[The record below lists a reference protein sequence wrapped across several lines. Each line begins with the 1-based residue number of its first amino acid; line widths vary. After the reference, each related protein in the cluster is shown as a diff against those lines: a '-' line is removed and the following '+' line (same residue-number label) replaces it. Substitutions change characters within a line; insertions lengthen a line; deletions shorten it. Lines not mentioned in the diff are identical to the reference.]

1 MNGRAG
7 HFSRALLAV
16 LLGTVAQSAA
26 AQSAAVQT
34 PADLATPAQAF
45 RSALADAQVELS
57 FDPASARTLL
67 AQATQTYQGRLRPA
81 LNAVSTRV
89 AGSIDTDLKT
99 AATAVQGGDE
109 QGFAAARAHAWTTL
123 LGGSLKALE
132 AATLKGDLNAAQ
144 AWLAVREYRSINRFT
159 RLNADATVALGELGA
174 GKIRPEAALVSV
186 RSDLLDAYQARLS
199 ASLSDLKDDLSAG
212 YKVRGA
218 EQAALAQGYF
228 ALLAPAY
235 AEQKGAAAAQA
246 ATATF
251 AALPGSLNAAT
262 ALLSR
267 FRAAPLS
274 DREQRLRAGQVT
286 RFLALVPT
294 EYGRGVA
301 DEGGRA
307 VVKRDL
313 EVTEAKTFLAGAT
326 TAFGDLAPLLKD
338 QATAQAIQA
347 QLNTLNSGLA
357 AAATHQN
364 PPTVAALQAS
374 VAAVQASVEK
384 QFPEAWKAHD
394 ASGDLDVIGSQLN
407 NLVQAVGAGDYGL
420 AETARLDAYAT
431 LESGPEAR
439 IAVFAPDLKLRLENL
454 FWNGDQP
461 AGLAR
466 LIREKASLNQVQDSR
481 TLFDA
486 ALSQTGE
493 LLGTEQ
499 APAAVAT
506 NAGVIVFREGLEAVL
521 ILAALMGSLRRPEV
535 RHLRKPMWWGAA
547 LAFVA
552 TGVTWVV
559 MGGTL
564 SLFARFGEKLEAV
577 VSVVAIAVLL
587 VIMNWFVHQVYW
599 NDRMA
604 DFQKTKHNLMGR
616 PNPWSGGQWVGL
628 VVLGFTSIYREG
640 FETVLFLQSLVLQS
654 GNAPVLSGTGLGLA
668 AVIGV
673 GVLVF
678 SLQAKLPM
686 KKLLVWTGMMIC
698 AVLAVMVGNTVHVLQ
713 LVGWF
718 PVHGVAGLELPSW
731 MSLWLGVYPTWEGLV
746 MQVLSSVL
754 VIGSYFVSE
763 AIKERGIQ
771 RKLEQARAQKAA
783 GSELGAAGQ
792 TVLQGS
798 AVRH

>member
-1 MNGRAG
+1 MKGAATAG
-7 HFSRALLAV
+7 LEPAHRSQVSRCVLTALLGSGLFSPA
-16 LLGTVAQSAA
+16 LAQTAS
-26 AQSAAVQT
+26 VNT
-34 PADLATPAQAF
+34 PADLATPAQSF
-45 RSALADAQVELS
+45 RSVLADAQAELG
-57 FDPASARTLL
+57 FGAGAARKLL
-67 AQATQTYQGRLRPA
+67 AQASQTYRGQLRQSLLKAAPD
-81 LNAVSTRV
+81 AVQ
-89 AGSIDTDLKT
+89 SIDADLNR
-99 AATAVQGGDE
+99 AERAVDSADE
-109 QGFAAARAHAWTTL
+109 KGFAVARAHAWTAL
-123 LGGSLKALE
+123 LDGSLKALE
-132 AATLKGDLNAAQ
+132 AATLKNDLAGAQ
-144 AWLAVREYRSINRFT
+144 KWLAVREYRSVNRFT
-159 RLNADATVALGELGA
+159 RLNAEATVALTELGA
-174 GKIRPEAALVSV
+174 GRVKPEAALISV
-186 RSDLLDAYQARLS
+186 RSDLLDGYQARLT
-199 ASLSDLKDDLSAG
+199 ASLDDLKDDLAQN
-212 YKVRGA
+212 YKVRAA
-218 EQAALAQGYF
+218 EQTALAQGYF
-228 ALLAPAY
+228 ALLRPAY
-235 AEQKGAAAAQA
+235 AEQKGEAAATQA
-246 ATATF
+246 SRTF
-251 AALPGSLNAAT
+251 AALPGSLNT
-262 ALLSR
+262 ASGLLGR

-274 DREQRLRAGQVT
+274 AREQRLRAGQVT

-301 DEGGRA
+301 DEGGKA

-313 EVTEAKTFLAGAT
+313 EVTEAKTFLAGAS
-326 TAFGDLAPLLKD
+326 TAFADLAPLLKD
-338 QATAQAIQA
+338 QAAAQVIQK
-347 QLNTLNSGLA
+347 QLGTLNSGLA

-364 PPTVAALQAS
+364 PPTVAVVQSEIAQ
-374 VAAVQASVEK
+374 VQASIEK

-407 NLVQAVGAGDYGL
+407 NMIQAVGAGDYGL

-454 FWNGDQP
+454 FWNGDAP

-466 LIREKASLNQVQDSR
+466 LIRDRATLAQVQGSR
-481 TLFDA
+481 KLLDV
-486 ALSQTGE
+486 ALGQTGE

-547 LAFVA
+547 LASLA

-577 VSVVAIAVLL
+577 VSVIAILVLL

-616 PNPWSGGQWVGL
+616 NVGQWVGL

-654 GNAPVLSGTGLGLA
+654 GTGAVLSGTGLGLA
-668 AVIGV
+668 AVVGV

-678 SLQAKLPM
+678 SFQAKLPM

-698 AVLAVMVGNTVHVLQ
+698 AVLAVMVGNTVHVMQ

-718 PVHGVAGLELPSW
+718 PAHSVVGLELPSR
-731 MSLWLGVYPTWEGLV
+731 MSLWLGLYPTWEGAV
-746 MQVLSSVL
+746 TQVLAVVL
-754 VIGSYFVSE
+754 VIGSYFLSE
-763 AIKERGIQ
+763 AIKERGVQ
-771 RKLEQARAQKAA
+771 RRLAQARAQKAG
-783 GSELGAAGQ
+783 GSGSQLSG
-792 TVLQGS
+792 QGS
-798 AVRH
+798 S

>member
-1 MNGRAG
+1 MPLGADLVA
-7 HFSRALLAV
+7 ALLGPALAQAV
-16 LLGTVAQSAA
+16 SSPA
-26 AQSAAVQT
+26 
-34 PADLATPAQAF
+34 PADLATPAQSF

-57 FDPASARTLL
+57 FDGGAARKLL
-67 AQATQTYQGRLRPA
+67 AQATRTYQSQLRGP
-81 LNAVSTRV
+81 L
-89 AGSIDTDLKT
+89 
-99 AATAVQGGDE
+99 TAVAPDAVHAIDADLSRAAGAVNSGDE
-109 QGFAAARAHAWTTL
+109 PSFAVARSRAWTAL
-123 LGGSLKALE
+123 LGGSLRALE
-132 AATLKGDLNAAQ
+132 AATLKNDLGAAQ

-159 RLNADATVALGELGA
+159 RLNADATVALGELAA

-186 RSDLLDAYQARLS
+186 RSDLLDGYQARLT
-199 ASLSDLKDDLSAG
+199 ASLDDLKDDLAQA
-212 YKVRGA
+212 YKVRA
-218 EQAALAQGYF
+218 TEQTALARGYF
-228 ALLAPAY
+228 ALLRPAY
-235 AEQKGAAAAQA
+235 AQQKGEAAAEQA
-246 ATATF
+246 TRTF

-262 ALLSR
+262 ELLGR

-274 DREQRLRAGQVT
+274 AREQRLRAGQVT

-301 DEGGRA
+301 DENGRA

-313 EVTEAKTFLAGAT
+313 EVTEARTFLAGVS
-326 TAFGDLAPLLKD
+326 TAFADLAPLL
-338 QATAQAIQA
+338 IG
-347 QLNTLNSGLA
+347 TLNSGLA

-364 PPTVAALQAS
+364 PPTVATLQGEIAQ
-374 VAAVQASVEK
+374 VQASIGK
-384 QFPEAWKAHD
+384 QFPEAWRQRD

-407 NLVQAVGAGDYGL
+407 NLVQAVGAGDYTL

-454 FWNGDQP
+454 FWNGDLP

-466 LIREKASLNQVQDSR
+466 LIRDKAPLTQVQDSR
-481 TLFDA
+481 KLLNV
-486 ALSQTGE
+486 ALGQTGE

-552 TGVTWVV
+552 TAVTWVV

-616 PNPWSGGQWVGL
+616 QVGQWVGL
-628 VVLGFTSIYREG
+628 TLLGFTSIYREG

-654 GNAPVLSGTGLGLA
+654 GNAPVLSGTALGLA

-686 KKLLVWTGMMIC
+686 KKLLVWTGLMIC
-698 AVLAVMVGNTVHVLQ
+698 AVLAIMVGNTVHVLQ

-718 PVHGVAGLELPSW
+718 PVHGVAGLELPFW
-731 MSLWLGVYPTWEGLV
+731 TSLWLGVYPTWEGLV
-746 MQVLSSVL
+746 GQVVAVGL
-754 VIGSYFVSE
+754 VIGSYFLSE
-763 AIKERGIQ
+763 ALKERGVQ
-771 RKLEQARAQKAA
+771 RKLKQARQ
-783 GSELGAAGQ
+783 GRVTGA
-792 TVLQGS
+792 
-798 AVRH
+798 

>member
-1 MNGRAG
+1 MNGRV
-7 HFSRALLAV
+7 SRPARTLLAL
-16 LLGTVAQSAA
+16 LLGTVG
-26 AQSAAVQT
+26 AQSAAVPT

-57 FDPASARTLL
+57 FDPASARSLL
-67 AQATQTYQGRLRPA
+67 TRATQTYQGQLRPS
-81 LNAVSTRV
+81 LTAVSPVTADR
-89 AGSIDTDLKT
+89 IDADLKT
-99 AATAVQGGDE
+99 AATAVGRGDE

-159 RLNADATVALGELGA
+159 RLNADATVALSDLAA
-174 GKIRPEAALVSV
+174 GKVKPEAALTSV

-199 ASLSDLKDDLSAG
+199 ASLGDLKDDLSEG

-228 ALLAPAY
+228 ALLTPAY
-235 AEQKGAAAAQA
+235 AEQKGAAAAQE

-262 ALLSR
+262 RLLSR

-301 DEGGRA
+301 DEGGRG

-338 QATAQAIQA
+338 QAGAQAIQA
-347 QLNTLNSGLA
+347 QLGTLNSGLA
-357 AAATHQN
+357 AAAAHQT
-364 PPTVAALQAS
+364 PPTVAALQAEI
-374 VAAVQASVEK
+374 AQVQASIEK
-384 QFPEAWKAHD
+384 QFPDAWKAHD

-407 NLVQAVGAGDYGL
+407 NMIQAVGAGDYSL

-454 FWNGDQP
+454 FWNGDAP

-466 LIREKASLNQVQDSR
+466 LIREKATLKQVQDSR
-481 TLFDA
+481 TLLDA
-486 ALSQTGE
+486 ALAQTGE

-587 VIMNWFVHQVYW
+587 IIMNWFVHQVYW

-604 DFQKTKHNLMGR
+604 DFQKAKHNLMGR
-616 PNPWSGGQWVGL
+616 NVGQWVGL

-783 GSELGAAGQ
+783 GSDLGAVVGQ
-792 TVLQGS
+792 NAAQ
-798 AVRH
+798 H